1 MFSYP
6 LFKKRKLYKIVFNC
20 LLFAMIFG
28 TVARA
33 AAQQSPG
40 DEKLEMRWHVYQ
52 NNYLGKD
59 QTLFSIGIQNQGRQA
74 LPNTGWKIYFNLGKR
89 VSMVPGPEMLKIN
102 HVNGGLYYISPGK
115 DFKVPGPGESLD
127 QQFISNSWV
136 VNKSDAP
143 QGFYLVWDTSATIGI
158 PLHDVKISTPADLHK
173 MDRFAGDRELSS
185 EQRYLLNDRGKN
197 QKKDLPRIFPT
208 PLVYTET
215 PGYFKLDTKVN
226 LVCDSEFDAEAQL
239 FADELKLLT
248 GKRPIV
254 FGGNKI
260 QGTIRLKKDGSVKK
274 GSYKLSVRPS
284 GILISANSSRE
295 IHYGIQS
302 LKVLLDPSVYAAPG
316 KIKTIQ
322 VKCVEVEDH
331 PLFGFRAIMLDVAR
345 NFQSKEEVMRLLN
358 LMSLYKF
365 TTLHFHLNDDEGWRL
380 QINALPELTS
390 VGANRGHG
398 VNEQNSLMPSYGSGP
413 LAGKSSGSGFY
424 SRSDFIEI
432 LKYAARRHINVIPEI
447 ETPGHARA
455 AIVSM
460 QARYH
465 NLVKSG
471 DTAGAKAYLLR
482 DMADSSVYRSVQQWN
497 DHVMDVSLPSVYHFL
512 ETVTDEIID
521 MYKEANAPLQTIHFG
536 GDEVP
541 AGVWTGS
548 PSVNALKKEH
558 PEVKNATDL
567 WDYFFGRIATML
579 DQRKLYFS
587 GWEETALRK
596 SAVSGGKKWEPNP
609 LFLDRN
615 FHVNVWNNM
624 AGNEDLAYRLANS
637 GYKVILSFVTNFY
650 FDMAYVREFD
660 EPGFNWG
667 GFINLEQAY
676 KFIPFDYL
684 KNQHTDY
691 VNKPLPKSM
700 LQKFVP
706 LTEQGKH
713 NIYGIQGLLWSET
726 VTSAERLEY
735 MYLPRLLALSEK
747 AWAAQPEWATS
758 ADALKA
764 KQLYERDWRVF
775 TKSVGRELNR
785 LDHYAGGYAYRIPT
799 PAIRLNEG
807 MVSVNTDVPGFQ
819 IRYTTDGADPTIKSK
834 LYQGSVQQLKGL
846 RFRAFNNLGRGGK
859 VAKNDN
865 Q

>member
-1 MFSYP
+1 MSIIHH
-6 LFKKRKLYKIVFNC
+6 LKMIKLYKIVYSY
-20 LLFAMIFG
+20 LLFTFLIGTAGHAAM
-28 TVARA
+28 
-33 AAQQSPG
+33 QQYSTP
-40 DEKLEMRWHVYQ
+40 DRLEMHWQVYE
-52 NNYLGKD
+52 NHHLGKD
-59 QTLFSIGIQNQGRQA
+59 QTLFSIGIRNGA
-74 LPNTGWKIYFNLGKR
+74 KEAFPSTGWRIYFNLGKR
-89 VSMVPGPEMLKIN
+89 VSTVVGTEQLKII

-115 DFKVPGPGESLD
+115 DFKALAAGKSMA

-143 QGFYLVWDTSATIGI
+143 QGFYLVWDNAASIGI
-158 PLHDVKISTPADLHK
+158 PLPNVKIATPADSHK

-185 EQRYLLNDRGKN
+185 AQHYALNERGKTEKGG
-197 QKKDLPRIFPT
+197 QRKIFPS
-208 PLVYTET
+208 PLFYKER
-215 PGYFKLDTKVN
+215 PGYFKLDHTVDI
-226 LVCDSEFDAEAQL
+226 VTDPEFNAEGQL
-239 FADELKLLT
+239 FADELKLLI
-248 GKRPIV
+248 GKRPAV
-254 FGGNKI
+254 TNGSKT
-260 QGTIRLKKDGSVKK
+260 QATIRLKKDPSVKK
-274 GSYKLSVRPS
+274 DSYTLSVLPS
-284 GILISANSSRE
+284 GILISANNPRE

-302 LKVLLDPSVYAAPG
+302 LKVLLDPSAYATNA
-316 KIKTIQ
+316 KTKAIQ
-322 VKCVEVEDH
+322 VKCVAVEDR
-331 PLFGFRAIMLDVAR
+331 PNFGFRAIMLDVAR
-345 NFQSKEEVMRLLN
+345 NFQSKREVMKLIDLL
-358 LMSLYKF
+358 SLYKF

-398 VNEQNSLMPSYGSGP
+398 INEQNSLMPAYGSGP

-424 SRSDFIEI
+424 SRADFIEI

-460 QARYH
+460 QARYN
-465 NLVKSG
+465 NLMKSG
-471 DTAGAKAYLLR
+471 DTIGAKAYLLR
-482 DMADSSVYRSVQQWN
+482 DMADTSVYRSVQQWN
-497 DHVMDVSLPSVYHFL
+497 DHVMDVSMPSVYHFL
-512 ETVTDEIID
+512 ETVTDEIVD
-521 MYKEANAPLQTIHFG
+521 MYKQAGAPLQTIHFG

-548 PSVNALKKEH
+548 PSVNALKKKH
-558 PEVKNATDL
+558 PEIKDATDL
-567 WDYFFGRIATML
+567 WNYFFGRLASML
-579 DQRKLYFS
+579 DQRKLYLS

-596 SAVSGGKKWEPNP
+596 STIAGGKKWQPNP

-624 AGNEDLAYRLANS
+624 SGNEDLAYRLANS

-691 VNKPLPKSM
+691 VNRPLPKAM
-700 LQKFVP
+700 LQKFEP
-706 LTEQGKH
+706 LTEAGKQ

-726 VTSAERLEY
+726 VQTAERLEY

-747 AWAAQPEWATS
+747 AWAAQPEWAVS
-758 ADALKA
+758 ADTAKA
-764 KQLYERDWRVF
+764 KQLYEQDWHRL
-775 TKSVGRELNR
+775 TTSVGRELNR

-799 PAIRLNEG
+799 PAIPTAG
-807 MVSVNTDVPGFQ
+807 MVSANTDIPGFQ
-819 IRYTTDGADPTIKSK
+819 IRYTTDGTVPTVKSK
-834 LYQGSVQQLKGL
+834 LYQQPVPTSKAL
-846 RFRAFNNLGRGGK
+846 RFRAFNSLGRGGM
-859 VAKNDN
+859 VAKNDEL
-865 Q
+865 